1 MAERSP
7 SDPRSAK
14 QTRCKGITK
23 KGNKCKNSHKCC
35 WHSQESPRDT
45 KWYFVSPKLLIPKTK
60 GRWVKRKEIPK
71 NTTPIHFRFK
81 DDPDFGM
88 INLCGGKRKEYLK
101 IKNYDKIVIKLDEIN
116 VYFPVFEQFYIK
128 KYVSVG
134 GFSLKDLFK
143 VINHTGIDAG
153 KHSKY
158 GSDMKYHFASRG
170 DFPCEYA
177 ITSSPKGSN
186 INFNP
191 KTGNVYI
198 STQH

>member
-1 MAERSP
+1 MER
-7 SDPRSAK
+7 K
-14 QTRCKGITK
+14 Q
-23 KGNKCKNSHKCC
+23 
-35 WHSQESPRDT
+35 
-45 KWYFVSPKLLIPKTK
+45 
-60 GRWVKRKEIPK
+60 IPK

-88 INLCGGKRKEYLK
+88 INLCSEKRKEYLK
-101 IKNYDKIVIKLDEIN
+101 IKNYNDVVIKLDEIN

-134 GFSLKDLFK
+134 GFSLKDLFE
-143 VINHTGIDAG
+143 VINHTGIEAG

-158 GSDMKYHFASRG
+158 GR

-177 ITSSPKGSN
+177 ITSSSKGSN